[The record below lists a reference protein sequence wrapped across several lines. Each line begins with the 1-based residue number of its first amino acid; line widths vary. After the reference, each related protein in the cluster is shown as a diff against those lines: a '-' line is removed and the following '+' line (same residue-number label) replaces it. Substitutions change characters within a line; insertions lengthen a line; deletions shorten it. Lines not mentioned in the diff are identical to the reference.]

1 MSKQGIELLSKMLSN
16 KLAVVDLIEAP
27 EKFTDEE
34 IGIIKQYHPTDIDY
48 DTKGLPQE
56 AFWSIIHDKVT
67 GYGCNIRFGKRYVN
81 NDKKYAWY
89 VFVQGKNAQGKYECE
104 ELSQS
109 QELPMNIEVG
119 ITLLKKYLDKY
130 SLSESVNIDTSSN
143 YKKDLADL
151 YKIVVKVW
159 NFIHETNQ
167 EFQFNEIRDQMISL
181 ERKYPEKSA
190 QLKRIEKR
198 IENIRSIK
206 IRFEDSYYQL
216 KSDIAGF
223 LK

>member
-1 MSKQGIELLSKMLSN
+1 MSKQGIELLSKMLSK
-16 KLAVVDLIEAP
+16 KLSVVDRIEAP

-34 IGIIKQYHPTDIDY
+34 IGIIKQYRPTDIDL

-56 AFWSIIHDKVT
+56 AFWSIIHDKVN
-67 GYGCNIRFGKRYVN
+67 GYGCNIRFGKRYVD

-89 VFVQGKNAQGKYECE
+89 VFVQGKNADGKFEVE
-104 ELSQS
+104 ELSPS

-119 ITLLKKYLDKY
+119 VTLLKKYLDKHN
-130 SLSESVNIDTSSN
+130 LSESVDVDTPN
-143 YKKDLADL
+143 KYKKDLADL
-151 YKIVVKVW
+151 HKIVVKAW

-181 ERKYPEKSA
+181 KKKYPEKST

-198 IENIRSIK
+198 IENVRSMK
-206 IRFEDSYYQL
+206 MRFEDSYYQL